1 MKWLDGDNEITRVW
15 GEGNFLA
22 LQFDDWDE
30 TADHVYVGL
39 DPSYGS
45 GLVDVINDPDK
56 NGVWKITDKDAQ
68 RFIVKVTKGTDQRV
82 KSYNLSGLTL
92 QSDEV

>member
-1 MKWLDGDNEITRVW
+1 MKWLDGDNQIVDYW
-15 GEGNFLA
+15 GPGNFLA
-22 LQFDDWDE
+22 LAFDDWDE

-56 NGVWKITDKDAQ
+56 NGVFKITDKDAQ
-68 RFIVKVTKGTDQRV
+68 RFLVKVTKGD
-82 KSYNLSGLTL
+82 KSSTKAYNLSGLVL
-92 QSDEV
+92 EDDGV